1 MNTYRNDPM
10 NNMLRNRS
18 LFSNSNRLE
27 DTIEEQLLAEDRQEV
42 KIEDELVKALEASET
57 EAIL

>member
-1 MNTYRNDPM
+1 MSTYRNDAM
-10 NNMLRNRS
+10 NNILRNRS

-42 KIEDELVKALEASET
+42 KIEDELVKALEAS
-57 EAIL
+57 